1 MDLSLEGKSS
11 FLLPLVMV
19 KRIQF
24 AHLLDLR
31 KCKSLE
37 EALKEIESNHKNSR
51 MGTLLESAISAKQDA
66 ISLQLKYY
74 EKILEFQTECDS
86 LRKFVIILSIV
97 PLFYASFGSC

>member
-1 MDLSLEGKSS
+1 
-11 FLLPLVMV
+11 
-19 KRIQF
+19 
-24 AHLLDLR
+24 
-31 KCKSLE
+31 
-37 EALKEIESNHKNSR
+37 

>member
-1 MDLSLEGKSS
+1 
-11 FLLPLVMV
+11 
-19 KRIQF
+19 
-24 AHLLDLR
+24 
-31 KCKSLE
+31 
-37 EALKEIESNHKNSR
+37 

-97 PLFYASFGSC
+97 PLFLCVIRILLDRKPWTGWFGARCTSQQNTL